1 MSSGYT
7 VTITESNVM
16 GNYTPYIN
24 GVGVPR
30 DLSTY
35 TQVFHNVKTFNIKCD
50 FTSNRIYNVTGSLTN
65 VSWDN
70 GFAYSEAIDITEDSS
85 ASLETDQ

>member
-16 GNYTPYIN
+16 GTYTAYIN

-50 FTSNRIYNVTGSLTN
+50 FTSNRIYNATGSLKN
-65 VSWDN
+65 ASWDN
-70 GFAYSEAIDITEDSS
+70 GFAYSKDIDITEDSS
-85 ASLETDQ
+85 ALLDTDT